1 MATVSGNSGDVY
13 VGTNQV
19 AEVKSFDI
27 TETDNI
33 IEDTSMG
40 DTSKSFKSGL
50 NEASGTVTCHFDKSD
65 STGQEAM
72 TIGAEITLNLYPE
85 GNSTGN
91 REISATAIITSVGV
105 SESINEIVERSF
117 GFTVSGAVTHGT
129 VA

>member
-1 MATVSGNSGDVY
+1 MATVSGNSGAVY
-13 VGTNQV
+13 IGSNQV

-33 IEDTSMG
+33 IESTSMG
-40 DTSKSFKSGL
+40 DTSKTFEAGL
-50 NEASGTVTCHFDKSD
+50 KEASGTITCHFDKSD

-72 TIGAEITLNLYPE
+72 TVGASVTLNLYPE

-91 REISATAIITSVGV
+91 REISMTAQITSVGV
-105 SESINEIVERSF
+105 SEAINEIVERSF
-117 GFTVSGAVTHGT
+117 GFTADGAVTHGT